1 MKFYVALYKC
11 VRQHENYEVLNLR
24 STVQEQCSVL
34 KTAQCLS
41 LSPNI
46 WAKHMRQRAAAAH
59 RRKRSSIS
67 SAWQSKVIYPYLIS
81 LHIVKQCL
89 CEHTAWLEQAAPQT
103 ARTPAAPL
111 CWWSWR
117 GRSSPLLPHRCQG
130 PGTPPDPGPDSAG
143 QRAGSTHRSQD

>member
-1 MKFYVALYKC
+1 MCQTTWKLWSSEFKKHSPRTMLSFK
-11 VRQHENYEVLNLR
+11 N
-24 STVQEQCSVL
+24 STVSIIKPKYRSKAHEAEGCGSPQEEAMPDS
-34 KTAQCLS
+34 T
-41 LSPNI
+41 
-46 WAKHMRQRAAAAH
+46 
-59 RRKRSSIS
+59 S

-89 CEHTAWLEQAAPQT
+89 CEHTAGLEQAAPQT

-111 CWWSWR
+111 CRWSWR